1 MNPFTAIWDV
11 SLRVHNSQVGQKT
24 LNKIQKTKTKTK
36 NKYKKTTTMIES
48 TPLEYTKDYEYVYF
62 KFTKSTI

>member
-1 MNPFTAIWDV
+1 MNPFTTIWDV

-24 LNKIQKTKTKTK
+24 LNKIQKNK
-36 NKYKKTTTMIES
+36 NKNKLKKTTTMIES

>member
-24 LNKIQKTKTKTK
+24 LNKKNQK
-36 NKYKKTTTMIES
+36 NKLKNPTKMIES